1 MYHSLIISPFST
13 VIGIA
18 SKKWEMKE
26 EASKQLEM
34 EEASRQWEMEVEV
47 SRHRKKLE
55 EVARDEAGSSYS

>member
-1 MYHSLIISPFST
+1 MYHSLIISLFST

-34 EEASRQWEMEVEV
+34 EEEASRQWEMEVEV
-47 SRHRKKLE
+47 SRHRKLE
-55 EVARDEAGSSYS
+55 EVATDEAGSSYS